1 MAHLLVHPVSQLFY
15 IGNQLAIALLL
26 NAHWLYA
33 RHKGLLDSSDPGPTR
48 SITWRIASTAAFFA
62 ASPSRCLRS
71 QHLKKLLKTCTR
83 RPPIYKSMATISL
96 CMIVRNEE
104 RHLPRCLDSVR
115 DLATETIVVDTG
127 STDATPR
134 ITAAAYGATV
144 FAFDFTHP
152 DFAAAARNH
161 ALGFTPTG
169 RWILV
174 VDADGETLHPT
185 GAPAIQ
191 SLRIARDEN
200 TGYYFERHNG
210 PTADY
215 AVRLFPNRPEYR
227 FRGRVHETIDASIL
241 SSRRHTAHQRR
252 SLPRSQLLNGRGI
265 QCANATAGTP
275 GSCSKKLRPDPT
287 VTTPASISSPPNT
300 TSRKCTLKPL
310 P

>member
-1 MAHLLVHPVSQLFY
+1 
-15 IGNQLAIALLL
+15 
-26 NAHWLYA
+26 
-33 RHKGLLDSSDPGPTR
+33 
-48 SITWRIASTAAFFA
+48 
-62 ASPSRCLRS
+62 
-71 QHLKKLLKTCTR
+71 
-83 RPPIYKSMATISL
+83 MATISL

-134 ITAAAYGATV
+134 IAAAYGATV

-152 DFAAAARNH
+152 DFAAARNH
-161 ALGFTPTG
+161 ALGYATG

-174 VDADGETLHPT
+174 VDADETLHPT

-191 SLRIARDEN
+191 SLIARDEN

-241 SSRRHTAHQRR
+241 RAGGTLRTTQIRLDHNFSTDAESRGQRNRWYTRILLEEIAADPTDDTRLDFLAAEYHQQEMYTEAAAVAERIAQMRPRDPRAH
-252 SLPRSQLLNGRGI
+252 LVAGIYHLLYAENPTRARADFE
-265 QCANATAGTP
+265 QALR
-275 GSCSKKLRPDPT
+275 LRPNYPEAESYLD
-287 VTTPASISSPPNT
+287 
-300 TSRKCTLKPL
+300 RLRDR
-310 P
+310 